1 MASWLD
7 PGEDILHL
15 LRGTDLPPSPP
26 HSETILNLLS
36 LILICGM
43 LFTVLITGAMHLWYR
58 RSEALRLKR
67 RISAVA
73 RKRVGIEYET
83 E

>member
-15 LRGTDLPPSPP
+15 LRGSDAPPPLP
-26 HSETILNLLS
+26 HSETVLNLLS

-43 LFTVLITGAMHLWYR
+43 LFTVLITSAMHLWYR
-58 RSEALRLKR
+58 RAEALRLKR
-67 RISAVA
+67 RIGVA
-73 RKRVGIEYET
+73 ERKFGSIEHEA

>member
-7 PGEDILHL
+7 PGEDVLHL
-15 LRGTDLPPSPP
+15 LRGTDVPPPPP

-43 LFTVLITGAMHLWYR
+43 LLTVLITSAMHLWYPR
-58 RSEALRLKR
+58 AEALRLKR
-67 RISAVA
+67 RIGAA
-73 RKRVGIEYET
+73 GRKPASIEHEA